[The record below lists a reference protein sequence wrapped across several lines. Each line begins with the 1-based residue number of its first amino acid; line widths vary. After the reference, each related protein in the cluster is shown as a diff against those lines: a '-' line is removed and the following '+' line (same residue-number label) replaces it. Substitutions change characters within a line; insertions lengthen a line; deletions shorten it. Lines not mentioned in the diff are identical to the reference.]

1 MTDLTFGLGIT
12 GIGMGLVFGV
22 LALLWGALTLLGKLD
37 LVLGLAPA
45 GAQVPGAVPV
55 VPAPGGP
62 VLIVSGEVE
71 PEALAAIA
79 IAVQT
84 HATLLRREAAPVQRS
99 SKPGAQ
105 LFASRWLAAGRTRQ
119 TRSFSRGR

>member
-1 MTDLTFGLGIT
+1 MTDLGFGLGIT

-37 LVLGLAPA
+37 LALGIERGAGATSVDAAVAPA
-45 GAQVPGAVPV
+45 AGARAM
-55 VPAPGGP
+55 
-62 VLIVSGEVE
+62 IVSGEVE

>member
-1 MTDLTFGLGIT
+1 MTDLGFGLGIT

-37 LVLGLAPA
+37 LALGIERGAGAPSVDAAVAPAA
-45 GAQVPGAVPV
+45 GAQAM
-55 VPAPGGP
+55 
-62 VLIVSGEVE
+62 IVSGEVE